1 FSAGA
6 FGSGSI
12 DQEVSVREAYGEMLI
27 PLVRDWR
34 FIRYLELELGARR
47 SEYTTG
53 QDVDTYKVLGSW
65 EPANWLRI
73 RGGYNRAERAPN
85 MSELYATPNGSAQF
99 GSFPSDPC
107 RNNPQGATVL
117 FPGPTPGSTRNNT
130 DTTDPATRAQLQAM
144 CSAHINASRG
154 NNNSDFHVNPD
165 EWNVGT
171 GSALVVG
178 NPNLRN
184 ERGDTWTLGAAFRS
198 PFRRPLLAN
207 VTGTLD
213 WYKAKVSDPIA
224 VLTTS
229 TIVNSCYNINGLNP
243 SFSLDDPSG
252 YCSLI
257 ERDPVDGGIERVYLS
272 FDNQD
277 KLEISGVDL

>member
-27 PLVRDWR
+27 PLVRNWR
-34 FIRYLELELGARR
+34 FIRSLELELGARR

-99 GSFPSDPC
+99 GSFPNDPC

-117 FPGPTPGSTRNNT
+117 FPGPTPGSTLNNT
-130 DTTDPATRAQLQAM
+130 DTTDPAVRAQLQAL
-144 CSAHINASRG
+144 CSAHINAWGG
-154 NNNSDFHVNPD
+154 NDTSEFHEDPM
-165 EWNVGT
+165 EWNLGGGT
-171 GSALVVG
+171 SLIVG
-178 NPNLRN
+178 NPDLKN
-184 ERGDTWTLGAAFRS
+184 EQGDTWTLGLAFS
-198 PFRRPLLAN
+198 LPFRHELLN
-207 VTGTLD
+207 GINGTVD
-213 WYKAKVSDPIA
+213 WYSA
-224 VLTTS
+224 
-229 TIVNSCYNINGLNP
+229 
-243 SFSLDDPSG
+243 
-252 YCSLI
+252 
-257 ERDPVDGGIERVYLS
+257 
-272 FDNQD
+272 
-277 KLEISGVDL
+277 